1 MTESTIQRIDLDAIV
16 RSRAGKKAR
25 YIPGFVLG
33 FLKKLIHQS
42 FINGF
47 LEKGYTGV
55 EFCGNCLDYLDVK
68 VVVEGLE
75 NIPDKTKRYTFVS
88 NHPLGAID
96 GVTLGMVLG
105 RHYDGRIKYLV
116 NDLLMNLKGLAP
128 LCVPV
133 NKIGSQARNLPLLIN
148 EAFRSD
154 NQMLM
159 FPAGICS
166 RKIDG
171 RIQDLP
177 WTKAFITKSIESG
190 RDVVPVYFEGR
201 NSERFY
207 NIARLCG
214 KLRLKFNFAML
225 LLPDEMYRSRGNTY
239 RIKIGKPIPYTAFDS
254 SRTASEWAQEVRNR
268 VYQLSVRDGKHNRT
282 YRQGAVEGGT
292 VKREKTQGHQQ
303 GR

>member
-1 MTESTIQRIDLDAIV
+1 MDAIV

-33 FLKKLIHQS
+33 FLKKLVHQS

-116 NDLLMNLKGLAP
+116 NDL
-128 LCVPV
+128 V

-201 NSERFY
+201 NSGY
-207 NIARLCG
+207 N
-214 KLRLKFNFAML
+214 
-225 LLPDEMYRSRGNTY
+225 
-239 RIKIGKPIPYTAFDS
+239 
-254 SRTASEWAQEVRNR
+254 
-268 VYQLSVRDGKHNRT
+268 
-282 YRQGAVEGGT
+282 
-292 VKREKTQGHQQ
+292 
-303 GR
+303 